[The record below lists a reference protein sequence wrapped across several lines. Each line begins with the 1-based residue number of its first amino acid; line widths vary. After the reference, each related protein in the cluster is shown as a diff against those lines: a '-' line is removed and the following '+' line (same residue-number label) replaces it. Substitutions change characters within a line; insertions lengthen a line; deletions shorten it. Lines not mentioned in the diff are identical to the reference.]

1 MVRNIRFI
9 VRLFES
15 GRSAS
20 QIAEIVGVSRQAISQ
35 RLRSYYSL
43 KDVKVEVIRKR
54 HCIVCGVEECFVEKK
69 ISVSD
74 LKQLRLDPI
83 VHEED
88 FLCPLCES
96 LNLYKC
102 SCGAIGYLGVQ
113 FLRKPI
119 YEKTRKARCLDC
131 NREYLKEWS
140 KNNKERARQIASNFK
155 SNLKK
160 RRLKDGLCITC
171 GRKNGTPKYL
181 NCSSCRDKFKQY
193 RTNNSNSSNHLS
205 K

>member
-20 QIAEIVGVSRQAISQ
+20 QIADIVGVSRQAISQ

-54 HCIVCGVEECFVEKK
+54 RCIVCEVEECFVEEK
-69 ISVSD
+69 IPVSD

-83 VHEED
+83 IHEED
-88 FLCPLCES
+88 FLCPLCQS

-102 SCGAIGYLGVQ
+102 SCGAIGYLGIQ
-113 FLRKPI
+113 FLKKPI

-140 KNNKERARQIASNFK
+140 RNNKDRARKIASNFK
-155 SNLKK
+155 ANLKK
-160 RRLKDGLCITC
+160 RRLKEGLCITC
-171 GRKNGTPKYL
+171 GRKNGTPEYM
-181 NCSSCRDKFKQY
+181 NCISCRDKFKRY
-193 RTNNSNSSNHLS
+193 RDNNPNKNNKLN